1 MFIKPNLIN
10 YAIKLVNK
18 PNLMSNQVYRI
29 LIIVFLLYIIWYINR
44 QKINNKINEFNIL
57 KMLIKE
63 I

>member
-44 QKINNKINEFNIL
+44 QKK
-57 KMLIKE
+57 
-63 I
+63 